1 MLSVAESSRAS
12 AITPRRRYARIP
24 EVLEIPNLIELQLSS
39 FDWFVEK
46 GAPGAVRRDQ
56 PDQGLHRQG
65 DGAPL
70 PGLRVRRAQVHRAR
84 VPDQGPHL
92 QPAPVRERRAPHQG
106 DRRDPA
112 PARLHG
118 RLPVH
123 DGPGHVHHQRR
134 RARRRQ
140 PARPLAGRV
149 LQRHRGSDQRPDPL
163 LGQGHPEPRRL
174 ARVRDEQQGPA
185 RRSRSTASARSP
197 RRLSC
202 APSATRPTTRSA
214 RSSRPWTATPSTST
228 SPRRWTRT

>member
-12 AITPRRRYARIP
+12 AVTPRRRYARIP

-39 FDWFVEK
+39 FDWFVEQ

-70 PGLRVRRAQVHRAR
+70 PGLRVRRAQVQRAR

-92 QPAPVRERRAPHQG
+92 QPAAVRERRAPDQG

-123 DGPGHVHHQRR
+123 DGPGHLHHQRR
-134 RARRRQ
+134 RARRRL
-140 PARPLAGRV
+140 PARPLARRL
-149 LQRHRGSDQRPDPL
+149 LQRARGPDQRPDPL
-163 LGQGHPEPRRL
+163 SRPRSSRT
-174 ARVRDEQQGPA
+174 AAPGSSSRRA
-185 RRSRSTASARSP
+185 TRTSSRSRSTASARSP
-197 RRLSC
+197 RRLCC

-214 RSSRPWTATPSTST
+214 RSSPPWTATRSTST